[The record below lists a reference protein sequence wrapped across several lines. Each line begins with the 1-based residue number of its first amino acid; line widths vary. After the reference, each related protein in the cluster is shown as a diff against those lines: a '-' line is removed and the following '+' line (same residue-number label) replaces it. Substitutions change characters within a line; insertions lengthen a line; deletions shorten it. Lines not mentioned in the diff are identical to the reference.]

1 MNTQH
6 IWEVKAK
13 NTPLLKKKCN
23 HCNSDR
29 FQCSD
34 KFRLNAQKKNIDIW
48 LIYRCVKCNNTYNMT
63 VFSRIRT
70 ESISKEIF
78 NKFSENN
85 TEIAWQYAFSQE
97 AIMKNNA
104 EADWKSVEYEISFQ
118 NLTIESLINRES
130 DMISFQIQCPFDF
143 NMRISTVI
151 RTCLGLS
158 SSKLNLLL
166 ASGAVYFN
174 EKPLQ
179 KKYKFRSGDIVD
191 VNRQELI
198 NIYLIGKEEV
208 FLNTADDK

>member
-1 MNTQH
+1 MSTQY

-23 HCNSDR
+23 HCNSER
-29 FQCSD
+29 FHCSD

-85 TEIAWQYAFSQE
+85 TGIAWEYAFSHE
-97 AIMKNNA
+97 LKRKNNV
-104 EADWKSVEYEISFQ
+104 EADWESVEYEMVYDKLLVE
-118 NLTIESLINRES
+118 NLINMDDE
-130 DMISFQIQCPFDF
+130 MISFQMQFSFDF
-143 NMRISTVI
+143 NLRISTVI
-151 RTCLGLS
+151 RTCLGIS

-166 ASGAVYFN
+166 DSDKVYFN
-174 EKPLQ
+174 GKPLQ
-179 KKYKFRSGDIVD
+179 KKYKCKNGDTIKI
-191 VNRQELI
+191 NRQELI
-198 NIYLIGKEEV
+198 NIYLVGKEEL
-208 FLNTADDK
+208 FLNAVEDK

>member
-1 MNTQH
+1 MNTQY

-23 HCNSDR
+23 QCNSDR

-48 LIYRCVKCNNTYNMT
+48 LIYRCVKCSNTYNMT

-78 NKFSENN
+78 RKFSENN
-85 TEIAWQYAFSQE
+85 VETAWQYAFSQE
-97 AIMKNNA
+97 MRRKNNV
-104 EADWKSVEYEISFQ
+104 EADWDSVEYEILYL
-118 NLTIESLINRES
+118 NLPVEDLMNRE
-130 DMISFQIQCPFDF
+130 DEFISFQIQSSFDF
-143 NMRISTVI
+143 NMRVSTVI

-166 ASGAVYFN
+166 ASGKVYFN
-174 EKPLQ
+174 KKPLQ
-179 KKYKFRSGDIVD
+179 KKYKFK
-191 VNRQELI
+191 N
-198 NIYLIGKEEV
+198 
-208 FLNTADDK
+208 

>member
-23 HCNSDR
+23 HCNSNR

-78 NKFSENN
+78 KKFSENN

-104 EADWKSVEYEISFQ
+104 EADWESVEYEISFQ

-143 NMRISTVI
+143 NMRISTII

>member
-1 MNTQH
+1 
-6 IWEVKAK
+6 
-13 NTPLLKKKCN
+13 
-23 HCNSDR
+23 
-29 FQCSD
+29 
-34 KFRLNAQKKNIDIW
+34 
-48 LIYRCVKCNNTYNMT
+48 VKCNNTYNMT

-85 TEIAWQYAFSQE
+85 KEIAWQYAFSQE
-97 AIMKNNA
+97 TIRKNNV
-104 EADWKSVEYEISFQ
+104 EADWESVEYKISSQ

-130 DMISFQIQCPFDF
+130 DMISFQIQCPFVF

-158 SSKLNLLL
+158 SSKLNQLL

-179 KKYKFRSGDIVD
+179 KKYKFKNGDIVD

>member
-23 HCNSDR
+23 HCNSNR

-78 NKFSENN
+78 KKFSENN

-143 NMRISTVI
+143 NMRISTII